1 MTTKNLV
8 VLTGVAIA
16 LGAAAYFTGAGGK
29 GRAPA
34 LAGKRIVPAFD
45 LADVASIAIGEKV
58 RLVAGADGWTVATW
72 QDYPAD
78 RTRIAENLMKLQELK
93 VGQVAR
99 GRDLG
104 EKTEVTVKDAAG
116 KTLASVTLGDRHEK
130 WGRGRY
136 ADSRGTTVLV
146 ADTLDAF
153 GDDPKSWCETKIV
166 DTPYVSFKDLADPAL
181 AEAELGFKTGVVAQV
196 TIGGDTNRTVTVG
209 NAVKGGSDRY
219 LKLDQG
225 KWVFIVPSYSVEA
238 LLPKP
243 PPSAEPAQAEKP
255 EKAAK

>member
-1 MTTKNLV
+1 MTTKNLI
-8 VLTGVAIA
+8 VLTGVALV

-34 LAGKRIVPAFD
+34 LAGKKILPAFD
-45 LADVASIAIGEKV
+45 LAEVASIAIGDKV
-58 RLVAGADGWTVATW
+58 KLAAGDGGWTIATW

-78 RTRIAENLMKLQELK
+78 RARITENLMKLQELK

-99 GRDLG
+99 GRELG

-136 ADSRGTTVLV
+136 ADFKGATVLV

-181 AEAELGFKTGVVAQV
+181 AEAELGFATGVVAQV

-209 NAVKGGSDRY
+209 NAVKGSSDRY
-219 LKLDQG
+219 LKLDRG
-225 KWVFIVPSYSVEA
+225 KWVFIVPSYAVDS

-243 PPSAEPAQAEKP
+243 AASVKP
-255 EKAAK
+255 